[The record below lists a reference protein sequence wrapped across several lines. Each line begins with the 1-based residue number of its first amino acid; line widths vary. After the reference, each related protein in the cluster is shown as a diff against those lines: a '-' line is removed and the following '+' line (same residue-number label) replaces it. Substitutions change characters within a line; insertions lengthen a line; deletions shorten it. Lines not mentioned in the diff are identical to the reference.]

1 MFSVPRRRVAYPFIT
16 MKQPLRKTPSPIH
29 LAYRYRAGS
38 DLLIGRNFSLV
49 HDDQVFRVVIDL
61 GANFQARDKT
71 ACAYLDAVHLAQNYR
86 QLCSLQCADNLL
98 RSRLIRAWERVAQ
111 PRLQMCLDL
120 GPRGRCLYSV
130 KPRSLFMGGIEF
142 DVREVL
148 DEEIRV
154 SRPLPPQTTDE
165 LRNPA

>member
-1 MFSVPRRRVAYPFIT
+1 MFA
-16 MKQPLRKTPSPIH
+16 
-29 LAYRYRAGS
+29 
-38 DLLIGRNFSLV
+38 
-49 HDDQVFRVVIDL
+49 IDL

-71 ACAYLDAVHLAQNYR
+71 AAAYLDAVHLEQNFR
-86 QLCSLQCADNLL
+86 QLQSLQCGDNLL

-120 GPRGRCLYSV
+120 GSRGRCRYWV
-130 KPRSLFMGGIEF
+130 QPRSLLMGGIEF
-142 DVREVL
+142 DVLQVL

-154 SRPLPPQTTDE
+154 SRPLPPQLTED